1 LPTAPLS
8 PGITLIHG
16 NRAEALRDLLVAWM
30 KAHPLSPLETETV
43 LVQSNGVAQWLKLAL
58 AADPADGGCGI
69 AAAMDFSL
77 PSRFVW
83 DVYRAVLG
91 REAVPETSPFDKTR
105 LTWRLMRLL
114 PEVVVDPVYVPL
126 KRYLEDDP
134 LRRKRFQL
142 AERLAD
148 LFDQYQVY
156 RADWLAAW
164 AAGTDALPDAVGAR
178 HKPLPDDQRWQA
190 ALWRKLVE
198 DVARGLAPDVTG
210 ARTRPRQHA
219 GRAAVHDAFLKRA
232 RALEGKARPAA
243 LPRRVLVFGIASLPL
258 QTLEVLARIAQWSQ
272 VIVCVHNPCRHYWAD
287 IVSGQELLRRHQ
299 SRHPRK
305 AGQPETLGP
314 DDLHLHAHPLLA
326 AWGKLGRDYI
336 AALDHYDDTAQRDA
350 AARQLRAIDKPI
362 DLFIDADG
370 TSLLQQIQQDILDL
384 RPMAEIRAEH
394 REVDPSTDTSLRF
407 HVAHGPQREVEIL
420 HDQLLAA
427 FSADPA
433 LKPRDV
439 IVMVPDIE
447 TYAPHVEA
455 VFGLPHSDNWRFIP
469 FSLADRTPRQF
480 DPLVHALEL
489 LLDLPQSRVA
499 ASDVL
504 DLLQVPALRTRFGIG
519 EDDLPLLHRWIRE
532 AGIRWGL
539 NGEHRGTLGLPRET
553 GPVANT
559 WLFGLRRMLLGYAA
573 GQDGPAWR
581 DIEPYGEIGGLEAAA
596 VGPLA
601 TLLERLEDTW
611 RALSKPATVPEW
623 CTRLRA
629 LMETFFAAGN
639 AGDAFTLSQLDAALD
654 TWEET
659 CAEAG
664 FNDELP
670 LSVVA
675 GHWLA
680 SLDAGGLSQRFFGGA
695 VTFATLMPMRAIP
708 FRHVCLLG
716 MNDGD
721 YPRARNPL
729 DFDLMSR
736 EYRPGDRSRRED
748 DRYLFL
754 EALLS
759 ARERLY
765 VSWVG
770 RSINDNT
777 ERPPSV
783 LVGQLR
789 DHVRSGWGLAAKKD
803 KTGTEAGEALLKAL
817 TTEHPL
823 QPFSPLYFPPT
834 GQAQRGAL
842 FTYAG
847 EWLPPNKSPATAKG
861 AELPALE
868 RDEPLSLRALESF
881 LKEPVREFF
890 RQRLGVWFEINDPA
904 TDDVEP
910 FEPDGLARW
919 QLQDE
924 LIRAEAD
931 ARARGEDGPA
941 QRKATLAAIARRGEL
956 PPGAFGPRLAD
967 DLEEPLDGLF
977 DEQEKALARWPA
989 AVEDGIELRFEHT
1002 VDGQRIEVADWLGG
1016 LRRAAAGNGTQDAY
1030 GCVVLEA
1037 SALVGKDNH
1046 YRGDKLIG
1054 HWVRHLALHVA
1065 LGRGVTTVV
1074 ISRKGRVEFGPR
1086 DPAEARQRLQEIVA
1100 AWHDG
1105 MRRPLPLAAKTAFA
1119 WLRASF
1125 APQFDEA
1132 KAKKAARDAYEGNF
1146 VQGELEQSAYLARAF
1161 PTFEDLWSDGEFR
1174 DLADRLL
1181 RPLQNAMPARKWKPP
1196 ANEAAE

>member
-1 LPTAPLS
+1 MHPAPLP
-8 PGITLIHG
+8 PGLTLIHG

-30 KAHPLSPLETETV
+30 KAHPLAPLETETV

-58 AADPADGGCGI
+58 AADQADGGCGI
-69 AAAMDFSL
+69 AAATDLSL

-91 REAVPETSPFDKTR
+91 RDAVPETSPFDKTR
-105 LTWRLMRLL
+105 LVWRLMRLL
-114 PEVVVDPVYVPL
+114 PEVVKDEVYTPL
-126 KRYLEDDP
+126 RRYLDDDP
-134 LRRKRFQL
+134 LLRKRFQL

-164 AAGTDALPDAVGAR
+164 AAGKDVLPDAIGAKP
-178 HKPLPDDQRWQA
+178 KPLPEDQRWQA
-190 ALWRKLVE
+190 ALWRRLVE
-198 DVARGLAPDVTG
+198 DVAGDHAADGAGGR
-210 ARTRPRQHA
+210 ARTRQHG
-219 GRAAVHDAFLKRA
+219 GRATVHEAFLERA
-232 RALEGKARPAA
+232 RALEGAPRPAA

-272 VIVCVHNPCRHYWAD
+272 VFVCVHNPCRHYWAD

-299 SRHPRK
+299 SRHARK
-305 AGQPETLGP
+305 VGQPDTLGH

-336 AALDHYDDTAQRDA
+336 AALDHYDDAAQREA
-350 AARQLRAIDKPI
+350 SARQLRAIDKSI
-362 DLFIDADG
+362 DLFIDNDG
-370 TSLLQQIQQDILDL
+370 GNLLQQIQQDILDL
-384 RPMAEIRAEH
+384 RPMPEIRAEH
-394 REVDPSTDTSLRF
+394 RTVDQAADASLRF

-427 FSADPA
+427 FSADPT

-447 TYAPHVEA
+447 AYAPHVQA
-455 VFGLPHSDNWRFIP
+455 VFGLPERDDPRFIP
-469 FSLADRTPRQF
+469 FSLADRAARQF
-480 DPLVHALEL
+480 DPLVNALEL

-504 DLLQVPALRTRFGIG
+504 DHIQVPALRTRFGIG

-532 AGIRWGL
+532 AGVRWGL
-539 NGEHRGTLGLPRET
+539 NGEHRGTLGLPEDAPAAT
-553 GPVANT
+553 NT
-559 WLFGLRRMLLGYAA
+559 WLFGLRRMLLGYAV
-573 GQDGPAWR
+573 GQHGPAWQ

-601 TLLERLEDTW
+601 TLLERLEETW
-611 RALSKPATVPEW
+611 RALSKPATVTEW
-623 CTRLRA
+623 CTRLRT
-629 LMETFFAAGN
+629 LKETFFAAED
-639 AGDAFTLSQLDAALD
+639 AGDAFTLSQLEAALD

-659 CAEAG
+659 CAEAD
-664 FNDELP
+664 FTDELP

-675 GHWLA
+675 EHWLA
-680 SLDAGGLSQRFFGGA
+680 SLDAGGLTQRFFGGA

-721 YPRARNPL
+721 YPRTRNPL

-770 RSINDNT
+770 RSFNDNT

-789 DHVRSGWGLAAKKD
+789 DHVKSGWALLAKK
-803 KTGTEAGEALLKAL
+803 GTPGADHGQALLDAL

-823 QPFSPLYFPPT
+823 QPFSPLYFPPR
-834 GQAQRGAL
+834 APGAL
-842 FTYAG
+842 FTYAR
-847 EWLPPNKSPATAKG
+847 EWLPPREAAAKAPG
-861 AELPALE
+861 EKLPALE

-881 LKEPVREFF
+881 LKDPVQEFF
-890 RQRLGVWFEINDPA
+890 RQRLGVYFEIDNPT

-924 LIRAEAD
+924 LIRDEAD
-931 ARARGEDGPA
+931 ARARGEDGPT
-941 QRKATLAAIARRGEL
+941 QREATLAAIARRGEL
-956 PPGAFGPRLAD
+956 PPGAFGDRLAVE
-967 DLEEPLDGLF
+967 LAEPLDDLF
-977 DEQEKALARWPA
+977 EEQEEALARWPV
-989 AVEDGIELRFEHT
+989 AVEDEIELRFEHT
-1002 VDGQRIEVADWLGG
+1002 VDGQRIEVTDWLGR
-1016 LRRAAAGNGTQDAY
+1016 LRRGAGGGTESPW
-1030 GCVVLEA
+1030 GSVVLEP
-1037 SALVGKDNH
+1037 SALVDKYKH
-1046 YRGDKLIG
+1046 YRGDKVIR

-1065 LGRGVTTVV
+1065 LGEPVTTVV
-1074 ISRKGRVEFGPR
+1074 ISRKGSVELGPR
-1086 DPAEARQRLQEIVA
+1086 DPAEARKRLQEIVE

-1105 MRRPLPLAAKTAFA
+1105 MHRPLPLAAKTAFA

-1125 APQFDEA
+1125 VPQFDEG
-1132 KAKKAARDAYEGNF
+1132 KARKAARVVYERGFNYEG
-1146 VQGELEQSAYLARAF
+1146 ECAESPYLTRAWPSF
-1161 PTFEDLWSDGEFR
+1161 DVLWSGGEFAK
-1174 DLADRLL
+1174 LADRLL
-1181 RPLQNAMPARKWKPP
+1181 RPLQNAMPAGTWKPP
-1196 ANEAAE
+1196 AKEAAE